1 MRFTI
6 NSKDI
11 VMSRSGYFVY
21 TLGHMHD
28 GGVNVLLKVNDV
40 ERCNSRALYGGEGH
54 TTTVKGKTWETIRE
68 TAPCTGT
75 IRVQKGDRICMQA
88 NYDVELHPS
97 YVYLWLVSI

>member
-1 MRFTI
+1 
-6 NSKDI
+6 
-11 VMSRSGYFVY
+11 MSRSGYFVY

-97 YVYLWLVSI
+97 YVYLWLVPI